1 MPTAQNLLDD
11 MLAANRIID
20 PIGKYDLKKAGLT
33 NDFVAG
39 EVLGLLNG
47 INPLMKEIGLGADSR
62 YLGGIDSRDG
72 SVVLNKDKP
81 MLGPTVLHEGIHKV
95 QTVLFDEAA
104 KSKDPAMKQFKD
116 AYAKMQDAYKK
127 ESDRQNAID
136 DPKETPEMKR
146 MAQYRFSPA
155 ERLAFGTNALFSDV
169 GASGRAPHMDATA
182 LTDFLV
188 LADMLG
194 QTKKKTGTK

>member
-1 MPTAQNLLDD
+1 M
-11 MLAANRIID
+11 
-20 PIGKYDLKKAGLT
+20 
-33 NDFVAG
+33 
-39 EVLGLLNG
+39 
-47 INPLMKEIGLGADSR
+47 
-62 YLGGIDSRDG
+62 
-72 SVVLNKDKP
+72 VLNKDKP

-95 QTVLFDEAA
+95 QTVLFDDAA

-127 ESDRQNAID
+127 ESDRQNAIN

-182 LTDFLV
+182 MTDFLV